1 MAEEKVFFEQGDI
14 KVTNS
19 RFMTYGTTH
28 SMSGVT
34 SVTQLIF
41 KPNRIGPII
50 VAAVGLL
57 CFIFSWWIAIIV
69 LAAAVV
75 WWFMQKT
82 RYAVQMSSASGD
94 QEALSSTDGEL
105 INKVVAALNDAIV
118 HRG

>member
-1 MAEEKVFFEQGDI
+1 MAEETVFFEQGDV

-34 SVTQLIF
+34 SVTQVVY
-41 KPNRIGPII
+41 KPNRKGPII
-50 VAAVGLL
+50 VAVVGLL
-57 CFIFSWWIAIIV
+57 CFIFSWWVAIIV

-75 WWFMQKT
+75 WWFLQKT
-82 RYAVQMSSASGD
+82 KYGVLMSSASGD
-94 QEALSSTDGEL
+94 QDALSSTDADF
-105 INKVVAALNDAIV
+105 INTVVAALNDAIV